1 MSYDVNGV
9 FPLRKGH
16 TKNAKYL
23 VITQNMEKYVMEAII
38 CMQI

>member
-1 MSYDVNGV
+1 MSYDVNSV

-16 TKNAKYL
+16 AKNSKYL
-23 VITQNMEKYVMEAII
+23 VITQNMEKHVMEAII